1 LKSKIKTST
10 FIQSTMASSAINAL
24 NNFASAHIRDYIEKI
39 VSGGFITEE
48 NAMRVF
54 AEMDLGTVAPKR
66 RTDVAIPGSP
76 SGYTLAYLESVS
88 GVVLR
93 NIGQMNGIT
102 GIKQSGRQN
111 KAEMVKIIQAHFDKP
126 STEASAEP
134 DAPAEEPVEP
144 KKKEKA
150 KKEKPEKPEKEKAEP
165 KKKEK
170 KEKEKKKKESDS
182 SSEDELRAEAVPKKK
197 EKKEKEKEN
206 KKAEVKEEE
215 DGIEAEIWESP
226 NGKSF
231 LRDKEN
237 NLYDKATQ
245 ELLGTWDEDA
255 EEVIPA

>member
-1 LKSKIKTST
+1 MKSKIKTST

-24 NNFASAHIRDYIEKI
+24 NNFASAHLRAYIEKI

-76 SGYTLAYLESVS
+76 SGYTTAYLESVS

-150 KKEKPEKPEKEKAEP
+150 KKEKPEKEKAEP

-170 KEKEKKKKESDS
+170 KEKKKKESDS

-197 EKKEKEKEN
+197 EKKEKEKEKEN

>member
-1 LKSKIKTST
+1 
-10 FIQSTMASSAINAL
+10 MASSAINAL
-24 NNFASAHIRDYIEKI
+24 NNFASAHLRAYIEKI

-76 SGYTLAYLESVS
+76 SGYTTAYLESVS

-150 KKEKPEKPEKEKAEP
+150 KKEKPEKEKAEP

-170 KEKEKKKKESDS
+170 KEKKKKKKTKKQKLRKKKTELKPKYGNHPTANP
-182 SSEDELRAEAVPKKK
+182 SSETKRTTSTTRPHKNFSGPGMKTPK
-197 EKKEKEKEN
+197 
-206 KKAEVKEEE
+206 
-215 DGIEAEIWESP
+215 
-226 NGKSF
+226 
-231 LRDKEN
+231 R
-237 NLYDKATQ
+237 
-245 ELLGTWDEDA
+245 
-255 EEVIPA
+255 